1 MNTLNSLAR
10 VAMLVAIALAEA
22 PAVLCGAQ
30 VAFDLPSSIECHD
43 ISSKE
48 FVCANPNLKTIE
60 GKFRI
65 SAWMVEGTSSDVL
78 DFVYTF
84 KTDETMRVQDYT
96 PNTTLESAVAEDH
109 IEITDAKEDST
120 AAGMDG
126 HAVCKPLSL
135 GGSHNHSSKKSES
148 SHYKQ
153 IAAKD
158 TVLSSGTID
167 REHGVIFH
175 IRPSRTA
182 ALEGAK
188 EFTFVAVVSKSWRG
202 DVCTISCAART
213 TKHTMFSTSVVSV
226 GFKQAQIGMY
236 LSQDVECAALAEE
249 LRIREMSYEDVLA
262 KAQSKGNMFQTI
274 STQATELLLGTKSQ
288 QQKKP
293 QEGENAILN
302 IQNHLK
308 QLAK

>member
-1 MNTLNSLAR
+1 MNTLISLAR
-10 VAMLVAIALAEA
+10 VAMLVAMALATM

-30 VAFDLPSSIECHD
+30 VAFDLPSSIECHE

-48 FVCANPNLKTIE
+48 FACANPNLKMIE

-65 SAWMVEGTSSDVL
+65 SAWIVEGTSTDVL
-78 DFVYTF
+78 DFVYTL

-96 PNTTLESAVAEDH
+96 PNTTLESAVVEDH
-109 IEITDAKEDST
+109 IEITDAKEEST

-126 HAVCKPLSL
+126 HVVSKPLSL
-135 GGSHNHSSKKSES
+135 GGSHNQSSKKSES
-148 SHYKQ
+148 SHYKR

-167 REHGVIFH
+167 REHGVVFH

-188 EFTFVAVVSKSWRG
+188 EFTFVAVVAKSWRG

-213 TKHTMFSTSVVSV
+213 TKHTMLSTSVVSV

-236 LSQDVECAALAEE
+236 LSQDVECAALADE
-249 LRIREMSYEDVLA
+249 LRSREKNYEDVLA
-262 KAQSKGNMFQTI
+262 KAPSKGNVFRSI
-274 STQATELLLGTKSQ
+274 SKQAAELLFGTKLQ
-288 QQKKP
+288 QRKEP
-293 QEGENAILN
+293 QEAENAILD
-302 IQNHLK
+302 IQNRLN